1 MAQKAADS
9 RSTPR
14 LDSRPN
20 YVHGQRFGIVICTY
34 PHRSAIFNF
43 QRTWLQKFD
52 GVSRT
57 IGLPF
62 CQGGTVSAC
71 SGHRFVGGPIRTPG
85 KKGSTILLTSSR
97 AIGASFVAPESPMA
111 DFCSDEKVEAN
122 AIWRWARTCGH
133 VEGMRP
139 KGKRVT
145 KSEHRWNGGI
155 AALCKNKLATCTL
168 RMTQKK

>member
-1 MAQKAADS
+1 MRDAAWHK
-9 RSTPR
+9 RPR
-14 LDSRPN
+14 TLDPPLASIAGRTTRTTIHR
-20 YVHGQRFGIVICTY
+20 YRYLYIHMIY
-34 PHRSAIFNF
+34 RSAIFNF

-52 GVSRT
+52 GVPRT

-71 SGHRFVGGPIRTPG
+71 SGNRFVGGPIRTPG

-97 AIGASFVAPESPMA
+97 AIGDSFVAPESPMA
-111 DFCSDEKVEAN
+111 DFCSDEKFEAN
-122 AIWRWARTCGH
+122 AIWRWARTCGY

-145 KSEHRWNGGI
+145 NIGGTVGLQPCAKI
-155 AALCKNKLATCTL
+155 SSQHA
-168 RMTQKK
+168 RSG